1 MKTRLQAGL
10 AALAV
15 LALVFASVA
24 TAASQHTTNGTL
36 GHFSYSSSK
45 HHGILT
51 VTLKSSKPHFVV
63 PNNANCGVSKG
74 QSGDK
79 IPCKTL
85 GKSTYANKPVTVTW
99 KRDTAGRRIASLVA
113 VHLK

>member
-10 AALAV
+10 AVAV
-15 LALVFASVA
+15 LALAFASVA
-24 TAASQHTTNGTL
+24 MAASEHTTNGTL
-36 GHFSYSSSK
+36 AHFSYAPSK

-51 VTLKSSKPHFVV
+51 VTLKSSTPHFVV
-63 PNNANCGVSKG
+63 PNSANCGVSKG
-74 QSGDK
+74 QSGDQ

-85 GKSTYANKPVTVTW
+85 GKSTYTHKPVTVTW
-99 KRDTAGRRIASLVA
+99 KRDGAGRRIASLVA